1 MSTRDF
7 STTLPTAALASQK
20 RTAALPRRNTR
31 RKDTGTRRGDT
42 NPSRASATASLVG
55 PARAEPSA
63 AVHAI
68 PQKTS
73 RPRGHATAAAFRPSG
88 RSTNAQDRGS
98 YEEMLESHATRAET
112 RSGSRMRPTAP
123 VLGAQASGGGA
134 GMADADAD
142 ADADSDS
149 GRSGRRHRVLTTLF
163 PPMVGPAPG
172 PPPSLGGPPPLR
184 LSSFISVWGASEE
197 DERFTI
203 FNDARSARCPLRDA
217 LCAMR
222 GEEW

>member
-1 MSTRDF
+1 
-7 STTLPTAALASQK
+7 
-20 RTAALPRRNTR
+20 
-31 RKDTGTRRGDT
+31 
-42 NPSRASATASLVG
+42 
-55 PARAEPSA
+55 
-63 AVHAI
+63 
-68 PQKTS
+68 
-73 RPRGHATAAAFRPSG
+73 
-88 RSTNAQDRGS
+88 
-98 YEEMLESHATRAET
+98 
-112 RSGSRMRPTAP
+112 
-123 VLGAQASGGGA
+123 
-134 GMADADAD
+134 MADADAD

-149 GRSGRRHRVLTTLF
+149 GGSGRRHRVLTTLF

-222 GEEW
+222 GEEWYLFSFNYLPNRHLTLEYILYTVCAWHTKTETLPRVTYVISPIKLI